1 MVVVVRSASTQAFG
15 RTCETMKDAVLDDDD
30 VPVLDTR
37 ASQKIEIAV
46 ETKQMTDIKVRLIGT
61 LHL

>member
-1 MVVVVRSASTQAFG
+1 MVVVRSATARALG
-15 RTCETMKDAVLDDDD
+15 RTCETMEDAVLGDDD
-30 VPVLDTR
+30 VPVLNTR

-46 ETKQMTDIKVRLIGT
+46 ETKQMTDIKVRRIGT